1 MNIHTARSYDPLTA
15 TSEKPA
21 TAYRTTRAVD
31 AGVTEANPEKQ
42 AKLDTYTASDSR
54 SAETPEA
61 SPVYTRMMLS
71 RNTRSLES
79 EDSSSDTALLA
90 SQKALVSQNDTKA
103 VGSEVA
109 AVKDSTALSDAEKK
123 AKEAEKAASSEA
135 AKAAQTVARGGA
147 NANPDDIATPAA
159 ATKMIQ
165 DLKTIGGGTLRFQ
178 MTHDQIKNARQM
190 DKLRALLSEGDKQGV
205 KVQFTFRDNANQGG
219 GNVLTGEKLK
229 QASADISNV
238 VKKFG
243 SRTSFVLDT
252 FNQGGKSA
260 SQDWADMQT
269 TLIKAARNSGY
280 KGTIVVE
287 DSNWGGGLT
296 AGPQSGLVK
305 FADQLKAANGE
316 GNPALIGSFHVYARE
331 SEASSRL
338 GKQIKALREAGYKFQ
353 IGEVGNAKFLV
364 GNTFQQKDE
373 ATKALQ
379 DNMIALKAA
388 GADILP
394 GKDQFQDGKL
404 RRRAGFSKSDQFL

>member
-1 MNIHTARSYDPLTA
+1 MNIRSDRSYDPLMA
-15 TSEKPA
+15 AREKPVMA
-21 TAYRTTRAVD
+21 GRTTRAVG
-31 AGVTEANPEKQ
+31 AGATEANPDTQ

-54 SAETPEA
+54 SAEAPEA
-61 SPVYTRMMLS
+61 FPVYTRTMLS
-71 RNTRSLES
+71 RNARSLES
-79 EDSSSDTALLA
+79 EASPSDRALLA
-90 SQKALVSQNDTKA
+90 SQQTLATQGDTKA
-103 VGSEVA
+103 LRDEVA
-109 AVKDSTALSDAEKK
+109 AVKDNATPSAPETKVTDKDKVASAEPVKIAEKV
-123 AKEAEKAASSEA
+123 S
-135 AKAAQTVARGGA
+135 RGGA

-178 MTHDQIKNARQM
+178 MTHDQIKDARQM

-316 GNPALIGSFHVYARE
+316 DNPALIGSFHVYARE

-379 DNMIALKAA
+379 DNMTALKAA

>member
-1 MNIHTARSYDPLTA
+1 CLHP
-15 TSEKPA
+15 
-21 TAYRTTRAVD
+21 
-31 AGVTEANPEKQ
+31 
-42 AKLDTYTASDSR
+42 
-54 SAETPEA
+54 
-61 SPVYTRMMLS
+61 
-71 RNTRSLES
+71 
-79 EDSSSDTALLA
+79 
-90 SQKALVSQNDTKA
+90 
-103 VGSEVA
+103 
-109 AVKDSTALSDAEKK
+109 
-123 AKEAEKAASSEA
+123 
-135 AKAAQTVARGGA
+135 
-147 NANPDDIATPAA
+147 
-159 ATKMIQ
+159 
-165 DLKTIGGGTLRFQ
+165 
-178 MTHDQIKNARQM
+178 
-190 DKLRALLSEGDKQGV
+190 LSEGDKQGV

-331 SEASSRL
+331 SEAS
-338 GKQIKALREAGYKFQ
+338 
-353 IGEVGNAKFLV
+353 
-364 GNTFQQKDE
+364 
-373 ATKALQ
+373 
-379 DNMIALKAA
+379 
-388 GADILP
+388 
-394 GKDQFQDGKL
+394 
-404 RRRAGFSKSDQFL
+404 